1 VLLNQLF
8 LFVATPANGCTWSGS
23 SELAAT
29 LFWLEVFFVSFSQNP
44 PAAWLTWIS
53 PFLLTPPSGW
63 ILVFL
68 LAWRPMLRLRPFAA
82 FLISPAYKLIVV
94 S

>member
-8 LFVATPANGCTWSGS
+8 LFVATPANGCTLGVSC
-23 SELAAT
+23 ELAAT
-29 LFWLEVFFVSFSQNP
+29 PFLLEVFFVSFPQNP
-44 PAAWLTWIS
+44 PAAWLTWIL
-53 PFLLTPPSGW
+53 PFLLTRPSSW

-68 LAWRPMLRLRPFAA
+68 LAWRPMPRLRPFAA